1 MAILFRTREKGFIRP
16 NPVEP
21 IAGNVEWPDE
31 ESTEA
36 GMWQYSEAVVI
47 NDHGV
52 LWARRNPW
60 LNIECEW
67 DVAFLPLDEQRII
80 TVRFVPFDNPDKR
93 HGVKCFDQN
102 ENRQRW
108 HELSQGTSN
117 AHQLVYRALVRRLP

>member
-1 MAILFRTREKGFIRP
+1 
-16 NPVEP
+16 
-21 IAGNVEWPDE
+21 
-31 ESTEA
+31 
-36 GMWQYSEAVVI
+36 MWQYSEAVVI